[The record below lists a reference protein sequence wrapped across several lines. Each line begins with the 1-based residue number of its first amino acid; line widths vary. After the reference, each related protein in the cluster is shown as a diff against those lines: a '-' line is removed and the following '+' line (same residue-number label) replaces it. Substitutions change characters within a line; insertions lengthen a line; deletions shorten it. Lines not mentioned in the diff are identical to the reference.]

1 MKTGYLTSERIKD
14 SNKPTQR
21 FTKHNL
27 LSHIPA
33 PEESADGVD
42 NERFGDRHYTKSVI
56 SLITTLLAI
65 AALACF
71 WSTVISEQFKLSA
84 NAM

>member
-27 LSHIPA
+27 LSHIPV
-33 PEESADGVD
+33 PIESADGVD
-42 NERFGDRHYTKSVI
+42 NERDPYYERGAIFEDDLIDRPSG
-56 SLITTLLAI
+56 
-65 AALACF
+65 
-71 WSTVISEQFKLSA
+71 
-84 NAM
+84 